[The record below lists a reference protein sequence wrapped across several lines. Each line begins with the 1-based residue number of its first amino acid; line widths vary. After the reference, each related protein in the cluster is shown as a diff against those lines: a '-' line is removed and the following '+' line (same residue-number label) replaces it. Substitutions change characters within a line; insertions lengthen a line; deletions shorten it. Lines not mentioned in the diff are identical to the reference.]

1 MPLAPAIE
9 ANGQFLFH
17 EFVERVHRK
26 IGGDD
31 DGQARS
37 VVHVGER
44 SHIFEG
50 LLVRGLAV
58 AGCHGVEGLGQ
69 GDVGGVLFKAEGVA
83 DRSALQ
89 HVDGAAGIAVV
100 DQLADPG
107 EADIPC
113 AAEHRAAHGPEV
125 DGFGVFSRGWGGE
138 GEREA
143 MAQAPES
150 VMALCRRDM
159 MDSSGYVGRGPVEG
173 LRARAR
179 KLGGSGGAEPLLA
192 CDLDEKDEAG
202 RAEADEVGEEAG
214 VHEHDPGH
222 EHRPA
227 RRARIR

>member
-1 MPLAPAIE
+1 MGLLAGAEGQVGVQGAVLEHTHAVVGGNGGVCAAPFRDVVVGVPVFGQQHGADHVVQGALGPAIE
-9 ANGQFLFH
+9 ADGQFLFH

-50 LLVRGLAV
+50 FLVRGLAV
-58 AGCHGVEGLGQ
+58 AGRHGVEGLGQ

-125 DGFGVFSRGWGGE
+125 DGFGVVSRGWGGE

-143 MAQAPES
+143 DGASAGKRYGLVQEGHDGLLW
-150 VMALCRRDM
+150 VC
-159 MDSSGYVGRGPVEG
+159 GP
-173 LRARAR
+173 
-179 KLGGSGGAEPLLA
+179 
-192 CDLDEKDEAG
+192 
-202 RAEADEVGEEAG
+202 
-214 VHEHDPGH
+214 
-222 EHRPA
+222 
-227 RRARIR
+227 